1 MTNQRKLRRFLV
13 VSILLAALIA
23 SAPVPALAKSQA
35 GNGRSLDPQ
44 TRFYVPKPI
53 HGAIEQIVD
62 LIRHRDMANARL
74 IGEMITTPQAVWLDK
89 GTPKEVRK
97 LVQQTMLLARL
108 QHAVPE
114 FVAYNVPGRDCSN
127 LSAGGAAT
135 EADYKAWI
143 DAVASGIGNEKAVVI
158 VEPDGLGLL
167 PDSCPVPVPSSD
179 AQRYRE
185 LNYAVDAL
193 EAKPNTLVYL
203 DATHSSWLNV
213 HDASTRLMQAGVQRA
228 QGFFLN
234 VSNYQY
240 TPNLVNYGTWISK
253 CIARLSTNPA
263 AECPDQYWNGGPLP
277 SLIAQTI
284 GEWTGDALSP
294 YGPWSDTDT
303 TVVSTPAG
311 PRMPFNTSGE
321 NTRYADTTGMTHF
334 VIDTSRNGVGP
345 WQFPT
350 GTYSDP
356 QDWCNPPDRGL
367 GLRPTANTGNELVD
381 AYLWIKIPGA
391 SDGQCTRGTPGPGDP
406 ARGGSV
412 DPAAGVW
419 FPEMALE
426 LVRNA
431 NPPLPNNLT
440 PHALESLSAG
450 E

>member
-1 MTNQRKLRRFLV
+1 VL
-13 VSILLAALIA
+13 
-23 SAPVPALAKSQA
+23 ALAKSPA

-62 LIRHRDMANARL
+62 LIRHHNMADARL

-97 LVQQTMLLARL
+97 IVQQNILFARV
-108 QHAVPE
+108 QHAVPV
-114 FVAYNVPGRDCSN
+114 FVAYNIPGRDCAN
-127 LSAGGAAT
+127 LSAGGAADT
-135 EADYKAWI
+135 AAYKAWI
-143 DAVASGIGNEKAVVI
+143 DGVASGIGNEKAVVI

-167 PDSCPVPVPSSD
+167 PGTNCGGPKDGYPFTD
-179 AQRYRE
+179 AERYEE

-193 EAKPNTLVYL
+193 EAKPNTIVYL
-203 DATHSSWLNV
+203 DGTHSAWLNV
-213 HDASTRLMQAGVQRA
+213 HDAATRLMQGGVQRA

-240 TPNLVNYGTWISK
+240 SPNLVNYGMWISK
-253 CIARLSTNPA
+253 CIARLSANPA
-263 AECPDQYWNGGPLP
+263 AECPDQYWNGGPHP
-277 SLIAQTI
+277 AQIADLL
-284 GEWTGDALSP
+284 GEWNGVALSP
-294 YGPWSDTDT
+294 YGVWSDTT
-303 TVVSTPAG
+303 TLADVALNV
-311 PRMPFNTSGE
+311 SGE
-321 NTRYADTTGMTHF
+321 NTRYSDTTGLTHF

-350 GTYSDP
+350 GTYPDP

-367 GLRPTANTGNELVD
+367 GLRPTANTGNSLVD

-412 DPAAGVW
+412 DPAAGLW
-419 FPEMALE
+419 FPDMALE
-426 LVRNA
+426 LAHNA
-431 NPPLPNNLT
+431 NPPLPNTLA
-440 PHALESLSAG
+440 PHALESLGAG

>member
-1 MTNQRKLRRFLV
+1 MANSRKLRRLLV
-13 VSILLAALIA
+13 LSTLLMALIA
-23 SAPVPALAKSQA
+23 SAPMLASAKPQL
-35 GNGRSLDPQ
+35 NGARSLDPN
-44 TRFYVPKPI
+44 TRFYVPKPNQ
-53 HGAIEQIVD
+53 GAIEQIVH
-62 LIRHRDMANARL
+62 LILSHDRADARL
-74 IGEMITTPQAVWLDK
+74 ITEMIATPQAVWFTK
-89 GTPKEVRK
+89 GTPNSVKQDVKATIK
-97 LVQQTMLLARL
+97 LAAV
-108 QHAVPE
+108 QHAVPVM
-114 FVAYNVPGRDCSN
+114 VAYNVPGRDCSN
-127 LSAGGAAT
+127 LSSGGAAT

-253 CIARLSTNPA
+253 CIARLSTNPD

-303 TVVSTPAG
+303 TVVNTSAG

-321 NTRYADTTGMTHF
+321 NTRYANTTGMTHF
-334 VIDTSRNGVGP
+334 VIDTSRNGQGP
-345 WQFPT
+345 WTPT
-350 GTYSDP
+350 TSYPDP
-356 QDWCNPPDRGL
+356 QDWCNPPGRGL
-367 GLRPTANTGNELVD
+367 GLRPTANTGDLLID
-381 AYLWIKIPGA
+381 AYLWVKIPGE
-391 SDGQCTRGTPGPGDP
+391 SDGECTRGVGPAGTTIDP
-406 ARGGSV
+406 EWNQIDPPAGG
-412 DPAAGVW
+412 W
-419 FPEMALE
+419 FPDMALD
-426 LVRNA
+426 LVHNA
-431 NPPLPNNLT
+431 NPPL
-440 PHALESLSAG
+440 H
-450 E
+450 